1 MPLLGDCDMLPI
13 DVFNELFQ
21 HTTTARW
28 NGNPDWTKPYRIA
41 TYRTMVNRTE
51 PYRARQ
57 RASRE
62 WKYKLKVEMKVRVP
76 FELQSVSQS
85 ALSSG
90 SRAAN

>member
-1 MPLLGDCDMLPI
+1 MFSMSFSNTQPQHDGMETPI
-13 DVFNELFQ
+13 EPNRTVSQRTEL
-21 HTTTARW
+21 
-28 NGNPDWTKPYRIA
+28 
-41 TYRTMVNRTE
+41 NRTE